1 MADYCTKYSGSC
13 PASICGCFWRKRG
26 EHSGLLKRKKR
37 QSQTPVCSYFFFFL
51 KVKPCIKVAVSDHC
65 LWRSWQAKATAIN
78 SLYLYKS
85 LFPAPCSERSCKK
98 GLLST
103 WSSAGGGTFGLG
115 RRERDEVPVSQT
127 QPGAEPLRD
136 PRGRGRQ
143 LRVLLSTGKERARCD
158 TALSRAQGTAQ
169 PHTQPGTRILGSP
182 EPTPCNK
189 RRSRDTTHPPAAP
202 VGTSRARSSH
212 RLLALARVQDKSEMP
227 LSELFGA

>member
-37 QSQTPVCSYFFFFL
+37 QSKTPMCSYFFFFL
-51 KVKPCIKVAVSDHC
+51 KAKPCIKVAVSDHC
-65 LWRSWQAKATAIN
+65 LWRGWQAKATAIN

-85 LFPAPCSERSCKK
+85 LFPAPCSERSCK

-103 WSSAGGGTFGLG
+103 WSRAGGRTFGLG

-127 QPGAEPLRD
+127 QRGAEPLRD
-136 PRGRGRQ
+136 PPGRGRQ

-169 PHTQPGTRILGSP
+169 PHTQPGTRILGSQHP
-182 EPTPCNK
+182 AINGEAETPLTPQQLQ
-189 RRSRDTTHPPAAP
+189 SAPAEPAAA
-202 VGTSRARSSH
+202 TASSH
-212 RLLALARVQDKSEMP
+212 WLGFRTRVRCPYLSSSEP
-227 LSELFGA
+227 N